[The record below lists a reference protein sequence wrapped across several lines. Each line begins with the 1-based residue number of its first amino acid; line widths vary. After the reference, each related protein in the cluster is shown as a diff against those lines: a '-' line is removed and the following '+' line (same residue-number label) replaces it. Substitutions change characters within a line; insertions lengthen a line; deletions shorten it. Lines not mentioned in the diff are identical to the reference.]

1 MNERESLSSLL
12 KTWRIPPAESSDFSD
27 AVWSRIHFAE
37 KQKPERSPGAFAILA
52 RAFRI
57 PAEHFSWALP
67 VAAGLVVMASIA
79 AGTTAAHVYDS
90 QRRTELMAP
99 AHARSIDP
107 LLMANASSHATHRH
121 P

>member
-1 MNERESLSSLL
+1 MNERDPVSDLL
-12 KTWRIPPAESSDFSD
+12 KTWRIPPAESSHFSH
-27 AVWSRIHFAE
+27 AVWRRIHSAE
-37 KQKPERSPGAFAILA
+37 TQQRELSPGAFALLA
-52 RAFRI
+52 RVFRI
-57 PAEHFSWALP
+57 PAEQFRWALP

-90 QRRTELMAP
+90 QRRTELMAS

-107 LLMANASSHATHRH
+107 LLMADASGPTGHRH